1 MINLNDA
8 SFDAAEGKA
17 IFNNGVAGVAENV
30 TVTIAK
36 RKPED
41 KVGSPEYKLVFTD
54 ADGGSCNTSFWYVEK
69 DTDYATIQEQIQKQ
83 GKVLKHVIHAIY
95 GDNYQFPSS
104 FNSAKELLDGCMLL
118 IRTGLA
124 TGGQFRVFANY
135 GSTQGVKK
143 YIQPRSWVPFME
155 PMTVALADTRLKAG
169 NIDAM
174 ERIQEDSFVTQGS
187 AGASSGAAQAQ
198 DLVSG
203 DDW

>member
-17 IFNNGVAGVAENV
+17 VFNGGNAGVAENISLV
-30 TVTIAK
+30 VEKKKA
-36 RKPED
+36 ED
-41 KVGSPEYKLVFTD
+41 KPNSPDYKLTFTD
-54 ADGGSCNTSFWYVEK
+54 EAGGSCNTSFWYVEK
-69 DTDYATIQEQIQKQ
+69 DTDYSTIAEQIQKQ

-95 GDNYQFPSS
+95 GDDYQFPSG

-118 IRTGLA
+118 IRTGVA
-124 TGGQFRVFANY
+124 TGGKFRVFANY

-143 YIQPRSWVPFME
+143 YIQPRSWVPFIE
-155 PMTVALADTRLKAG
+155 PMSVAIADTRLKAG

-174 ERIQEDSFVTQGS
+174 ARIQEDSFTAT
-187 AGASSGAAQAQ
+187 AGPANAN
-198 DLVSG
+198 DLVAG

>member
-69 DTDYATIQEQIQKQ
+69 DTDYATIAEQIQKQ

-174 ERIQEDSFVTQGS
+174 ERIQEDNFVANNGG
-187 AGASSGAAQAQ
+187 GASSGAAQAQ

>member
-17 IFNNGVAGVAENV
+17 VFNGGNAGVAENV
-30 TVTIAK
+30 TMTVEKKKA
-36 RKPED
+36 ED
-41 KVGSPEYKLVFTD
+41 KPNSPDYKLSFTD
-54 ADGGSCNTSFWYVEK
+54 ANGGTCNTSFWYVEK
-69 DTDYATIQEQIQKQ
+69 DTEYSTIAEQVQKQ
-83 GKVLKHVIHAIY
+83 GKVLKHAIHAIY
-95 GDNYQFPSS
+95 GDGYQFPSG

-124 TGGQFRVFANY
+124 TGLKFRVFANY

-155 PMTVALADTRLKAG
+155 PMTVAMADTRLKAG

-174 ERIQEDSFVTQGS
+174 ARIQEDSFI
-187 AGASSGAAQAQ
+187 ASGTANAN
-198 DLVSG
+198 DLVAG

>member
-1 MINLNDA
+1 MYNLNDA

-17 IFNNGVAGVAENV
+17 IFNKGVAGVAENI
-30 TVTIAK
+30 TMTIVK
-36 RKPED
+36 RKAED
-41 KVGSPEYKLVFTD
+41 KPGSPEYKLVFTD
-54 ADGGSCNTSFWYVEK
+54 AEGGSCNTSFWYVEK
-69 DTDYATIQEQIQKQ
+69 DTDYATIADQIQKQ

-95 GDNYQFPSS
+95 GDTYQFPNG

-118 IRTGLA
+118 IRDGLA
-124 TGGQFRVFANY
+124 AAPKFRVFANY

-155 PMTVALADTRLKAG
+155 PMTVAVADTRLKAG

-174 ERIQEDSFVTQGS
+174 ERIQEDSFVAPT
-187 AGASSGAAQAQ
+187 SGAASA
-198 DLVSG
+198 DSIVEG